1 MQTVDM
7 TTACPETVATGVG
20 LGNFDGLHIGHMA
33 LIHTLVSECRMSG
46 LSPAVFTFTKHPDH
60 ILRKDLYQPLITS
73 LSHKTAILSR
83 LDLDWLCLQE
93 FDESFSQL
101 SAEDFVKDILLSR
114 LHARLIVVGFNYR
127 FGYLGEGDTD
137 LLRRMGAR
145 YGFRVLVVPPVK
157 VEDEIVSST
166 LIRSYIGKGEM
177 EHVFH
182 LLGRHFSI
190 PGIVSG
196 GRRVGRQIGFP
207 TANLYP
213 EPEMAIPAFGVY
225 ITRTRSGQAWHDSV
239 TSIGLAPTVRTDG
252 SFSIETH
259 LLGFREDLYGQEIE
273 VAFLKRL
280 RGEVRFEGVE
290 ALKSQIACD
299 IAEAQAYFSVFPCP

>member
-1 MQTVDM
+1 MRVLDM
-7 TTACPETVATGVG
+7 MASSVASGATGVG

-73 LSHKTAILSR
+73 LSHKTEILAR
-83 LDLDWLCLQE
+83 QDIDWLCLQE
-93 FDESFSQL
+93 FDDAFSQL
-101 SAEDFVKDILLSR
+101 SAEDFVRDILL
-114 LHARLIVVGFNYR
+114 ARLRARLVVVGFNYR
-127 FGYLGEGDTD
+127 FGYQGEGDTAM
-137 LLRRMGAR
+137 LRRLGER
-145 YGFRVLVVPPVK
+145 HGFRVIVVPPVK
-157 VEDEIVSST
+157 VEDEVVSST

-190 PGIVSG
+190 PGVVAD
-196 GRRVGRQIGFP
+196 GRRIGRQIGFP

-239 TSIGLAPTVRTDG
+239 TSIGLAPTVRTDD

-259 LLGFREDLYGQEIE
+259 LLGFREDLYGKEIE
-273 VAFLKRL
+273 VAFLSRL
-280 RGEVRFEGVE
+280 RGEIRFDGLE
-290 ALKSQIACD
+290 ALKAQIGRD
-299 IAEAQAYFSVFPCP
+299 IADARAYFSVSPCP